1 MSIMHKPSAELFTII
16 RLSIQASIN
25 QHKKE
30 KKFLTDMSILNLIK
44 KVRKESQEKTSISVN
59 TKQKVLHNTS
69 LYAS

>member
-59 TKQKVLHNTS
+59 TKQKVLRNTS